1 MTWIKDSVL
10 IFVASLVL
18 YLGFAAFRPL
28 ANPDEGRYSEI
39 PREMISSGD
48 YITPQLNGIDYF
60 YKPPLFYWMQCAS
73 LKAFGYNRVS
83 TRAASTLMGVFGIL
97 MAYGAGRYF
106 FGRRAGILSAAVLA
120 TTLLYYIIAMIVT
133 LDMTV
138 SVFMVGAAFS
148 FLLGTKQTG
157 NARGW
162 LIVSFF
168 AFCAL
173 AVMTKGIIGILL
185 PCGAAFF
192 YALYKIFAR
201 KFEMPTFRDVL
212 YFVFGV
218 AVFFAITAPW
228 HILASLA
235 NPSTDGVALFTAD
248 PQGQGFFWY
257 YFVHE
262 HFLRYIDPDTSR
274 RAQPFW
280 FFLVIAPA
288 GALPWLFL
296 LPRIVKDAFMDAQNG
311 LAKRRDVFV
320 FMFIWIVLIVGF
332 FTASSSKLVP
342 YIVGIYPAF
351 AVVVGA
357 WLASVWD
364 RINSIDFKIEKS
376 VISFLGVALVIAI
389 PILYYIGERKYP
401 DKVVSDFLLNYYV
414 VATVVMGVAAAVV
427 IVRGWGRGNNSRF
440 WKGVFAW
447 LALVLVAVNFL
458 AILVQKPNSERLAAE
473 IKRVCADEPF
483 AIAFDYGYMQD
494 LPFLL
499 DKVPYYIG
507 TPPEEQ
513 RFGWKRSP
521 DKYSWRVFHNGE
533 LLGKFLRENGKIAAV
548 ARKESLNELSS
559 FKLPLEVKQRLVV
572 GDVVLFDLSLK
583 NETK

>member
-1 MTWIKDSVL
+1 MFLLKDSAL
-10 IFVASLVL
+10 IFVVSLVL
-18 YLGFAAFRPL
+18 FLGVAAFRPL
-28 ANPDEGRYSEI
+28 ANPVEGRYSEI

-48 YITPQLNGIDYF
+48 YVTPQLNGIDYF

-73 LKAFGYNRVS
+73 FKAFGYNRVS
-83 TRAASTLMGVFGIL
+83 TRAVSALMGTLGVL
-97 MAYGAGRYF
+97 MTYCVGRCF

-120 TTLLYYIIAMIVT
+120 TTSLYCVFAMFTT

-148 FLLGTKQTG
+148 FLFGTKLTG
-157 NARGW
+157 DARGW

-168 AFCAL
+168 VFCAL

-192 YALYKIFAR
+192 YALYKIFTR
-201 KFEMPTFRDVL
+201 KFEMPTLRDVL

-218 AVFFAITAPW
+218 AAFFAIAAPW

-235 NPSTDGVALFTAD
+235 NPSADGAALFTAD

-257 YFVHE
+257 YFIHE
-262 HFLRYIDPDTSR
+262 HFLRYLDPSTSH

-296 LPRIVKDAFMDAQNG
+296 LPRIFRDAFTDAQNE

-357 WLASVWD
+357 WLASVWG

-414 VATVVMGVAAAVV
+414 AATVVMGIAAAVV
-427 IVRGWGRGNNSRF
+427 IVRGWGRANNSRF

-458 AILVQKPNSERLAAE
+458 AILVQKPNSERLASE
-473 IKRVCADEPF
+473 IKRVRSGEPL
-483 AIAFDYGYMQD
+483 AIAFDYGYFQD

-499 DKVPYYIG
+499 DEVPFYIG

-513 RFGWKRSP
+513 RFGWKRSS
-521 DKYSWRVFHNGE
+521 DKYAWRVFHNGE
-533 LLGKFLRENGKIAAV
+533 LLGKFLAKNGKLMVV
-548 ARKESLNELSS
+548 AHKESLKGLEW
-559 FKLPLEVKQRLVV
+559 FGVPLEIKQRLVV
-572 GDVVLFDLSLK
+572 GDAVLCDISPK
-583 NETK
+583 NEKK